1 MVAGTDRDST
11 FPKQSI
17 VTVEISCVG
26 LPLRIVSGRVVW
38 VQRPRKIKQVFEISL
53 DFDTPEN
60 VWGITPPPEDW
71 LPFLKDQTPPV
82 PGLDT
87 TTVPEVEVSAP
98 AESTGLVTEAMDS
111 NGQTETASYD
121 MRSLELESR
130 DVQLRETIE
139 RAVDKSMAL
148 ISESAVTKIVQQLAG
163 PLASTIAEK
172 VCREITD
179 KLDVR
184 IENTVREAVTRE
196 QDRSNQAPRS
206 KAQTKSRR
214 QGLINNSLLPT
225 SD

>member
-1 MVAGTDRDST
+1 VA
-11 FPKQSI
+11 
-17 VTVEISCVG
+17 VEISCVG

-82 PGLDT
+82 PALGR
-87 TTVPEVEVSAP
+87 TTVPEVDVSTP
-98 AESTGLVTEAMDS
+98 AESTGSVTVPGDS
-111 NGQTETASYD
+111 IGQTETASYD
-121 MRSLELESR
+121 MTSLELESR

-172 VCREITD
+172 VCQEITD
-179 KLDVR
+179 KLHVR

-196 QDRSNQAPRS
+196 RDRSTQAPHS
-206 KAQTKSRR
+206 KARTKSRR
-214 QGLINNSLLPT
+214 QRPINNSLLPT